1 MIGVFILILLGIILF
16 LIEFLVV
23 PGITIA
29 GIGGL
34 ILMGSGVYLAFE
46 NFNSQVGFIVLIATL
61 LSSVIILAIALRSR
75 TWKGVMLS
83 DKIDGKVNIGP
94 AINTVNPGDKGITL
108 TRLNPIGKIRV
119 NGIIMEG
126 KSLQGYLNQKTEIE
140 VIKITGSQAI
150 VKPLK

>member
-1 MIGVFILILLGIILF
+1 MIGVFVLILLGILLF
-16 LIEFLVV
+16 LIEFLII
-23 PGITIA
+23 PGTTVA

-46 NFNSQVGFIVLIATL
+46 NFNSQVGFIVLITTL
-61 LSSVIILAIALRSR
+61 LSSVVILVIALRSR

-83 DKIDGKVNIGP
+83 DRIDGRVNIGP
-94 AINTVNPGDKGITL
+94 GLNAVNPGDTGITI

-140 VIKITGSQAI
+140 VIKVTGSQAI
-150 VKPLK
+150 VKPIK